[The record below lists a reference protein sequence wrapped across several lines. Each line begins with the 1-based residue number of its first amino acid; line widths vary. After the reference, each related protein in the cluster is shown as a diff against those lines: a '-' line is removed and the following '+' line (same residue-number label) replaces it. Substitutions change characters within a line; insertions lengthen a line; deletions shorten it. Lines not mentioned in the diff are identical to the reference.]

1 MSEMNY
7 NDTSVETGRRHY
19 YSSSQGPFYNANNIF
34 MFYGGG
40 DRGTIVE
47 SIVRALRADEQ
58 IVHVHGE
65 RGSGKTMLSLVLSD
79 KLKHRYNTIR
89 YDVPDISGSLLLR
102 HLLIELCPQ
111 KADLITAEQAQN
123 GVDRDAL
130 DAALACI
137 SEQLRAV
144 RTLKSHKP
152 YVLTID
158 SQTDLDA
165 HVLRILDELAS
176 LRVADQVIMHCLVFH
191 RVTEDAARSVNAH
204 HNASQPNNHFWLR
217 RLTLVEINEYLQHH
231 MMLFDFN
238 RRDLFTREMAYFIA
252 DRSEGVFRSIN
263 TLARNAFTIAN
274 LEDAD
279 KLSMSHL
286 LMAGLPPR
294 AEPSIES
301 GFLARHKG
309 QVIALMGSCVV
320 ASVAAAVFIFR

>member
-7 NDTSVETGRRHY
+7 YDTSVETGRRHY

-40 DRGTIVE
+40 DRGNIAE
-47 SIVRALRADEQ
+47 SIVRALRTDDQ

-111 KADLITAEQAQN
+111 AADLITAEQAQE
-123 GVDRDAL
+123 GVDRESMDI
-130 DAALACI
+130 ALASI
-137 SEQLRAV
+137 VRQLSNARAQ
-144 RTLKSHKP
+144 KSSKP
-152 YVLTID
+152 YVLMID
-158 SQTDLDA
+158 SQAELDSQ
-165 HVLRILDELAS
+165 VLRIVDELAS
-176 LRVADQVIMHCLVFH
+176 LRVADQSIMHCLVFH
-191 RVTEDAARSVNAH
+191 RVSDDAARSINAH
-204 HNASQPNNHFWLR
+204 RSASQPKNHYWLR
-217 RLTLVEINEYLQHH
+217 RLTLAEINEYLQHH

-309 QVIALMGSCVV
+309 QVIAFMGSCVV
-320 ASVAAAVFIFR
+320 ASAAVAVFIFR

>member
-7 NDTSVETGRRHY
+7 NDIGVETGRRHY

-40 DRGTIVE
+40 DRGVIVE
-47 SIVRALRADEQ
+47 NIARSLRSDER
-58 IVHVHGE
+58 ILHVHGE

-111 KADLITAEQAQN
+111 NADLISAEQAQK
-123 GVDRDAL
+123 GVEREAMNAAL
-130 DAALACI
+130 DCI
-137 SEQLRAV
+137 IEQLSQARSY
-144 RTLKSHKP
+144 KSHKP
-152 YVLTID
+152 YVLMID
-158 SQTDLDA
+158 SQAELDA
-165 HVLRILDELAS
+165 DVLRILDQLSSVKAS
-176 LRVADQVIMHCLVFH
+176 EESIMHCVVFH
-191 RVTEDAARSVNAH
+191 RVSEEVARSVNAH
-204 HNASQPNNHFWLR
+204 HSSNQPGNHFWLR
-217 RLTLVEINEYLQHH
+217 RLTLAEINEYLQHH

-238 RRDLFTREMAYFIA
+238 RRELFTREMSYFIA

-294 AEPSIES
+294 EEPSTES
-301 GFLARHKG
+301 GFLARHRG

-320 ASVAAAVFIFR
+320 ASAAAAVFLLR